1 MKDAFM
7 SLPWWVRWVVIPLLA
22 LAVFGGLLLD
32 LIAFVVGLAFKILVF
47 AVLVALVIFLVRKF
61 SSSSGSSGSGGW

>member
-1 MKDAFM
+1 MKDTFM

-32 LIAFVVGLAFKILVF
+32 LIAFVVGLAFKIVVF
-47 AVLVALVIFLVRKF
+47 AALVALVIFLVRKF
-61 SSSSGSSGSGGW
+61 SASSKSGGDW